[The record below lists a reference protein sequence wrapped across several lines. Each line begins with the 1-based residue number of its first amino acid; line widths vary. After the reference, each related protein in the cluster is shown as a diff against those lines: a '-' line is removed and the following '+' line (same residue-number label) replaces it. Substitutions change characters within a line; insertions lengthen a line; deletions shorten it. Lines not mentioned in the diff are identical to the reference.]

1 MKINTAYIQAVIH
14 DFLVRLKD
22 IRFAGQVLFV
32 VIVLLISWSGVKTIQ
47 ANYDLQKQIA
57 TTKQEN
63 NIQQLENATLQ
74 LENRYYQSSQ
84 YLDLQARQD
93 YGLAAPG
100 EQEILVP
107 KSVAM
112 YYAPKI
118 ILPASGPAKSYQPI
132 YQKDIQDWVNY
143 FLHRI

>member
-1 MKINTAYIQAVIH
+1 MKINTAYLQAVIH
-14 DFLVRLKD
+14 DFLVRLRD

-32 VIVLLISWSGVKTIQ
+32 IIVLLISWSGVKTIQ

-57 TTKQEN
+57 TAKQEN
-63 NIQQLENATLQ
+63 NIQQLENATLK
-74 LENRYYQSSQ
+74 LENQYYQSNQ
-84 YLDLQARQD
+84 YLNLQARQD

-112 YYAPKI
+112 YYAPKVT
-118 ILPASGPAKSYQPI
+118 LPATGPVKSYQPT
-132 YQKDIQDWVNY
+132 YQKDMQDWVNY
-143 FLHRI
+143 FLHRN